1 MKVRWKLVAILIVPL
16 CALVTLAWVG
26 ISQRRTVASEA
37 GRVKSIVDLAQSTTG
52 VMHELETEWVVSAM
66 YVSSN
71 GVQGS
76 TELTAARPGRHCS
89 NRSREPPERVQ
100 SEGVRARRRR
110 GGHGRYQRDQRH
122 RLCPRR
128 RRRAR

>member
-26 ISQRRTVASEA
+26 ISQRRTVANEA

-52 VMHELETEWVVSAM
+52 VMHELETEWVDSAM
-66 YVSSN
+66 FVSSG

-76 TELTAARPGRHCS
+76 TELTAACARADTALTALEGRL
-89 NRSREPPERVQ
+89 ERVQ
-100 SEGVRARRRR
+100 SQGVRARRRR
-110 GGHGRYQRDQRH
+110 SGHRRY
-122 RLCPRR
+122 
-128 RRRAR
+128 